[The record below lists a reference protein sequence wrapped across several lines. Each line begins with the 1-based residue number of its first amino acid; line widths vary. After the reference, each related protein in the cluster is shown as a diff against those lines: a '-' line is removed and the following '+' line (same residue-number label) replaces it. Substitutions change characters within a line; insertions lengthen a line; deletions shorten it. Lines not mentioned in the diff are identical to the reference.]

1 MPIIEGWFFVLLIKP
16 FYSFMCP
23 NFCSY
28 VFRLTTYLV
37 FMPIRTFRLL
47 LVLKCGMKSLVIPFI
62 RYNILFHSE
71 HHYTRLA
78 YLVFIGVW
86 TYYSDFLF
94 TMEVHTEQIWP
105 YIYSRSWN
113 SRTLGRFSW
122 TLWTR
127 LTATRREEHQSA
139 SSGSIIRLIMFKFY
153 PDTHTHIYIHTHIA
167 LPFGWIFDI

>member
-86 TYYSDFLF
+86 TYYSDFFIYYGSSYWTNLALHLF
-94 TMEVHTEQIWP
+94 ALLKFQDIGTFFMNIV
-105 YIYSRSWN
+105 N
-113 SRTLGRFSW
+113 SSHSY
-122 TLWTR
+122 
-127 LTATRREEHQSA
+127 ATGGTSVSE
-139 SSGSIIRLIMFKFY
+139 F
-153 PDTHTHIYIHTHIA
+153 
-167 LPFGWIFDI
+167 W